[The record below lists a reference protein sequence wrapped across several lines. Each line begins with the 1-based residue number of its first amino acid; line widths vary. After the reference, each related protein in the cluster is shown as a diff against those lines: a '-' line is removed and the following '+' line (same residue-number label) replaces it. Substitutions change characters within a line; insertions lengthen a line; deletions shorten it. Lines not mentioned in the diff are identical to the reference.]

1 MGVASS
7 PSDYTAIAP
16 DYANGFGFY
25 TDVTAV
31 ADMLQVPEF
40 TDLTNPTEGQV
51 GSINVLKAWLTIRQS
66 VPIGQSFMKMNFT
79 ILNLADIQ
87 CIRITEATL
96 VLFN

>member
-51 GSINVLKAWLTIRQS
+51 GSIIKRVEGMVRQS
-66 VPIGQSFMKMNFT
+66 VLIDQLFTKTNFT
-79 ILNLADIQ
+79 ILNLLAIQ
-87 CIRITEATL
+87 CIHITEATL